1 MYIEATKLEEAF
13 IIFETLNA
21 RGKDLET
28 ADLLK
33 NFVFSKSKDVD
44 DTQKKWNSIVDNLD
58 KIDTTNYIRH
68 YWNSSHKFIR
78 KNDLY
83 REIVKFIK
91 TPADVSAFLDSLENC
106 SQFYH
111 DIAFPE
117 ENVDF
122 TDDKLISC
130 LKNLKILKAK
140 TFYPIL
146 LAMKQAKESYSEKDL
161 LTVAETIE
169 VYVFRNFTI
178 CGKVANTGERFFSEI
193 ALRIYGD
200 LNSVT
205 AICKEIRKSI
215 DPDDEF
221 TAAFNTWSGSN
232 REIIRYILRK
242 INKQLSPTDELN
254 LNNSDVHIEHVMPIE
269 NSKWKI
275 PEDTH
280 NEYLWRL
287 GNLTLLSG
295 KLNIQISNEVF
306 PIKVSEYAKSKID
319 LNKSLCTCSDGTP
332 RTKWIVPDDIDIRQ
346 KYFSDY
352 ALIIWHIH

>member
-1 MYIEATKLEEAF
+1 MSS
-13 IIFETLNA
+13 
-21 RGKDLET
+21 
-28 ADLLK
+28 LLL
-33 NFVFSKSKDVD
+33 
-44 DTQKKWNSIVDNLD
+44 SIPG
-58 KIDTTNYIRH
+58 H
-68 YWNSSHKFIR
+68 
-78 KNDLY
+78 
-83 REIVKFIK
+83 
-91 TPADVSAFLDSLENC
+91 
-106 SQFYH
+106 
-111 DIAFPE
+111 
-117 ENVDF
+117 
-122 TDDKLISC
+122 
-130 LKNLKILKAK
+130 
-140 TFYPIL
+140 
-146 LAMKQAKESYSEKDL
+146 
-161 LTVAETIE
+161 
-169 VYVFRNFTI
+169 
-178 CGKVANTGERFFSEI
+178 
-193 ALRIYGD
+193 
-200 LNSVT
+200 
-205 AICKEIRKSI
+205 
-215 DPDDEF
+215 
-221 TAAFNTWSGSN
+221 N

>member
-1 MYIEATKLEEAF
+1 
-13 IIFETLNA
+13 
-21 RGKDLET
+21 
-28 ADLLK
+28 
-33 NFVFSKSKDVD
+33 
-44 DTQKKWNSIVDNLD
+44 
-58 KIDTTNYIRH
+58 
-68 YWNSSHKFIR
+68 
-78 KNDLY
+78 
-83 REIVKFIK
+83 
-91 TPADVSAFLDSLENC
+91 VSAFLDSLENC

-215 DPDDEF
+215 VPDDEF

>member
-1 MYIEATKLEEAF
+1 M
-13 IIFETLNA
+13 
-21 RGKDLET
+21 
-28 ADLLK
+28 
-33 NFVFSKSKDVD
+33 
-44 DTQKKWNSIVDNLD
+44 
-58 KIDTTNYIRH
+58 
-68 YWNSSHKFIR
+68 
-78 KNDLY
+78 
-83 REIVKFIK
+83 
-91 TPADVSAFLDSLENC
+91 
-106 SQFYH
+106 
-111 DIAFPE
+111 
-117 ENVDF
+117 
-122 TDDKLISC
+122 
-130 LKNLKILKAK
+130 
-140 TFYPIL
+140 
-146 LAMKQAKESYSEKDL
+146 
-161 LTVAETIE
+161 TVAETIE

-215 DPDDEF
+215 VPDDEF

-287 GNLTLLSG
+287 
-295 KLNIQISNEVF
+295 KPHAF
-306 PIKVSEYAKSKID
+306 KRKAEY
-319 LNKSLCTCSDGTP
+319 
-332 RTKWIVPDDIDIRQ
+332 PDFQ
-346 KYFSDY
+346 
-352 ALIIWHIH
+352 

>member
-1 MYIEATKLEEAF
+1 MF
-13 IIFETLNA
+13 
-21 RGKDLET
+21 
-28 ADLLK
+28 
-33 NFVFSKSKDVD
+33 FV
-44 DTQKKWNSIVDNLD
+44 IYNL
-58 KIDTTNYIRH
+58 
-68 YWNSSHKFIR
+68 R
-78 KNDLY
+78 KGCQH
-83 REIVKFIK
+83 RW
-91 TPADVSAFLDSLENC
+91 T
-106 SQFYH
+106 
-111 DIAFPE
+111 
-117 ENVDF
+117 
-122 TDDKLISC
+122 
-130 LKNLKILKAK
+130 IL
-140 TFYPIL
+140 
-146 LAMKQAKESYSEKDL
+146 
-161 LTVAETIE
+161 
-169 VYVFRNFTI
+169 
-178 CGKVANTGERFFSEI
+178 SEI

-215 DPDDEF
+215 VPDDEF

-242 INKQLSPTDELN
+242 INKQISPTDELN

-319 LNKSLCTCSDGTP
+319 LNKSLCTCSMVLRAQNGSFP
-332 RTKWIVPDDIDIRQ
+332 MI
-346 KYFSDY
+346 
-352 ALIIWHIH
+352 LISVKNIFRIMHS